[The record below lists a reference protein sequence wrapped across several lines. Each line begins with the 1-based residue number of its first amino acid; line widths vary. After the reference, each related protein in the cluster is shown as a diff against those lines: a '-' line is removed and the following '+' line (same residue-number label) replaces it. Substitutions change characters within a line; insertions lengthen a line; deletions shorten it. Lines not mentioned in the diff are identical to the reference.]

1 MVKQASKMA
10 VVLLSVGL
18 MTGCASKSDLN
29 KLQGQVDDLR
39 GQVAATKNTAD
50 QALAVANDAN
60 ANAKRAATA
69 AEAANGKLDRMF
81 QKSMQK

>member
-10 VVLLSVGL
+10 VVLVSAGL
-18 MTGCASKSDLN
+18 MVGCASSSDLN
-29 KLQGQVDDLR
+29 KLKGEVDDLKA
-39 GQVAATKNTAD
+39 QVSATKSTAD

-60 ANAKRAATA
+60 ANAKRAAAA

-81 QKSMQK
+81 EKTMRK